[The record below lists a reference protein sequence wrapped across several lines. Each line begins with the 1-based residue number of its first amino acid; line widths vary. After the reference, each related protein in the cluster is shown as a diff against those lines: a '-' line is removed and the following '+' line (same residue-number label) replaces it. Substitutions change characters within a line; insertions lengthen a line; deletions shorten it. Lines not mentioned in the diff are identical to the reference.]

1 MNYQSW
7 KGQLERFSRRLI
19 HFQTD
24 IHPPSAILWLAEIP
38 MKTIRFARIF
48 VVPSFLRSSI
58 LDYSAESNRS
68 TNFSSSLKIHLGLMI
83 FFPIG
88 EGLISN
94 AACLDFIEPIILNIS
109 RSKGVKLEI
118 LFTRKRKKEGRGRI
132 TRSWNKPEICW
143 LEASSYN

>member
-1 MNYQSW
+1 
-7 KGQLERFSRRLI
+7 
-19 HFQTD
+19 
-24 IHPPSAILWLAEIP
+24 

-109 RSKGVKLEI
+109 RSKGVVGNFMREKE
-118 LFTRKRKKEGRGRI
+118 KRGEGE
-132 TRSWNKPEICW
+132 N
-143 LEASSYN
+143 N

>member
-48 VVPSFLRSSI
+48 VVPSFLRSSF

-68 TNFSSSLKIHLGLMI
+68 TNFSLKIHLGLMI

-109 RSKGVKLEI
+109 RSKGVVGNFIYAKKK
-118 LFTRKRKKEGRGRI
+118 KRGEGE
-132 TRSWNKPEICW
+132 N
-143 LEASSYN
+143 N